1 MATDVDGV
9 EAVTEEDGG
18 LWNSLK
24 GLFNRKPS
32 G

>member
-9 EAVTEEDGG
+9 EAVTEDGGG
-18 LWNSLK
+18 LWTGLLSLF
-24 GLFNRKPS
+24 GGR